1 MMRAHI
7 IDDDNIPFVQCG
19 DERVIEIVQKLFAG
33 RSTAVNRIGR
43 LTVASYGGK
52 NHGIGRR
59 IQGSLVY

>member
-7 IDDDNIPFVQCG
+7 IHDDNIPFVQRG
-19 DERVIEIVQKLFAG
+19 NERVFKIVQKFFVG

-43 LTVASYGGK
+43 LTIASYGGK
-52 NHGIGRR
+52 NRGIGRR